1 MPHYT
6 TGLPK
11 LDLEPFDATPLWEAA
26 RSSQPKPPTRARS
39 LRSRLALTVVIL
51 GAFGALGAAL
61 ALVL

>member
-1 MPHYT
+1 VPHYT

-26 RSSQPKPPTRARS
+26 RSHDPEPGP
-39 LRSRLALTVVIL
+39 RSRSWRRHLAVTVVVMAGL
-51 GAFGALGAAL
+51 GALGVVL

>member
-1 MPHYT
+1 MPHDT

-26 RSSQPKPPTRARS
+26 RSHGPESGARP
-39 LRSRLALTVVIL
+39 RSWHLAVTVVVLL
-51 GAFGALGAAL
+51 GLGALGVVL